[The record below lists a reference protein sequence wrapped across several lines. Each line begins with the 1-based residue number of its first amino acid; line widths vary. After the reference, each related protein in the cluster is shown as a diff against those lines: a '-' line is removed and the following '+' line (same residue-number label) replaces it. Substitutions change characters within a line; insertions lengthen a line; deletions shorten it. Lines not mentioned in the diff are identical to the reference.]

1 MYYEE
6 NLLLIRLIVLS
17 IERLE
22 LIVSTT
28 ELKNVPMGGCWT
40 SVLISGIEA
49 KKKKAIQY
57 ILHSLLTS
65 IHGNCHGDKST
76 AVTFIKV
83 SEINNK
89 VAR

>member
-1 MYYEE
+1 MG
-6 NLLLIRLIVLS
+6 LS

-22 LIVSTT
+22 LILSTT
-28 ELKNVPMGGCWT
+28 ELKNVPMSACWT

-49 KKKKAIQY
+49 KKKKAIQCVFD
-57 ILHSLLTS
+57 SLLTS

-76 AVTFIKV
+76 AVTFIKL

-89 VAR
+89 IAR